1 LAALATTVARSAL
14 ASCAESNVRYVVSLR
29 VVTTVVTN
37 VMCVDKGVV
46 EALVALVALAALALV
61 MHWGTA
67 ELCVYRRRPVAWVV
81 VVVEDVVSVLMF
93 ELLVAELLLALPP

>member
-46 EALVALVALAALALV
+46 EALVALVALALV

-81 VVVEDVVSVLMF
+81 VVVEDVVMF